1 MAKDSTSKVKATKAS
16 ASKASGKKS
25 ATGAPSQ
32 LGQSSRKGKKAWRKN
47 VDIQE
52 VEQGLEEIRAE
63 ERVVGTAVQNL
74 KDDQLFQID
83 VKGDDNVRHV
93 LPKFDKSQ
101 LTSAKILAQRS
112 AVPAVFSRPTSS
124 SQKRKANVSR
134 EDKERLLRIA
144 KRPRKGPFNSVQD
157 TSEFQSGEGT
167 VGLSEAV
174 KASGSYDA
182 WVEEPEVVLPDGL
195 ETVHKKK
202 VKAPVLAKPRDQIDV
217 PAVLEPHQGT
227 SYNPPVEAHQELL
240 VKAAE
245 IEAKKVAELE
255 KMAETKKK
263 MEAAKLREDGYDWT
277 LPPGMQLDRISQVSS
292 DDEEGGEAVVPRAKQ
307 SKMKT
312 QAQKNRAARVA
323 AEQRALSDKAAKKKL
338 LASIEQAKSFRK
350 ATARQM
356 SEREKDHLKKRLE
369 LQEKMKKMGLA
380 GQKLGKHK
388 VPEGEVSVQIGED
401 LSESLRGLKP
411 EGNLFRDRFQSLQQR
426 ALIEP
431 RNLVLPKR
439 RKHRIVEY
447 EKHAWK
453 RFDRD

>member
-1 MAKDSTSKVKATKAS
+1 MAKDSTSKVKATKHQL
-16 ASKASGKKS
+16 
-25 ATGAPSQ
+25 PRPV
-32 LGQSSRKGKKAWRKN
+32 LGQSSRGKKAWRKN

-112 AVPAVFSRPTSS
+112 A
-124 SQKRKANVSR
+124 RKANVSR

-292 DDEEGGEAVVPRAKQ
+292 DDDEEGGEAVVPRAKQ